1 MKTSGRRW
9 TPLAIAAMVLG
20 FVVWWPLGLVV
31 LAYILWGGDVD
42 ASFRHTV
49 DQFRTP
55 ASGNGAFDEYKRETL
70 DRLEKEQK
78 AFEEFVE
85 QLRRTRDR
93 EEFERFMA
101 ERNRAANA

>member
-1 MKTSGRRW
+1 M
-9 TPLAIAAMVLG
+9 A
-20 FVVWWPLGLVV
+20 V

-42 ASFRHTV
+42 ASVRQTV
-49 DQFRTP
+49 DKFRTP

-85 QLRRTRDR
+85 QLRRSRDK

-101 ERNRAANA
+101 ERNKPQSA